1 MIRILTQQK
10 QKEKRHIKSKC
21 TLLIEGIA
29 FNASCNTNLR
39 LRSRVK
45 GEIDWTPLWQI
56 PEFFVLEEEVS

>member
-45 GEIDWTPLWQI
+45 GEID
-56 PEFFVLEEEVS
+56 